1 MILSFKLSKTNTFLS
16 HFEGM
21 RGEKTQIFRTLAEP
35 KHHEIVIKTHIEFI
49 KSGSQV
55 ITTNS
60 YATQPNYYMSAYE
73 KDEYMR
79 IMCEH
84 AKVGENL

>member
-1 MILSFKLSKTNTFLS
+1 MYLFYLLFWGSERKTL
-16 HFEGM
+16 
-21 RGEKTQIFRTLAEP
+21 QIIRTLAEP

-73 KDEYMR
+73 KDDYMQ

-84 AKVGENL
+84 AKVSENM

>member
-1 MILSFKLSKTNTFLS
+1 MQKLRDT
-16 HFEGM
+16 GI
-21 RGEKTQIFRTLAEP
+21 QIIA
-35 KHHEIVIKTHIEFI
+35 HIEFI

-73 KDEYMR
+73 KDDYMQ

-84 AKVGENL
+84 AKVGENM

>member
-1 MILSFKLSKTNTFLS
+1 LREREENP
-16 HFEGM
+16 
-21 RGEKTQIFRTLAEP
+21 QIICTLAEP

-73 KDEYMR
+73 KDDYMK
-79 IMCEH
+79 IMCKH
-84 AKVGENL
+84 AKVGENRYVIWVIVN